1 MAESVTIARPYAQ
14 AVFRL
19 AKENKALAAWSDR
32 LQRLA
37 AIAQD
42 AEMTQVVG
50 NPKFSAKQV
59 ADLFVSL
66 SGESDNTPGNQEL
79 VSLIGILAE
88 NERLDVLTQIQE
100 IYEQLKSAEEGV
112 KDAVVTSAYPL
123 DAAQL
128 TNLMSQLET
137 HFGSRLQPRVEVDAA
152 LIGGVK
158 VAVGDQVLDA
168 SVRGKLDAM
177 ATALKN

>member
-19 AKENKALAAWSDR
+19 ARESKALAAWSER

-37 AIAQD
+37 TIAQD
-42 AEMTQVVG
+42 EEMTKVVG
-50 NPKFSAKQV
+50 NPKFSAGQV
-59 ADLFVSL
+59 ASLFVSL
-66 SGESDNTPGNQEL
+66 SGEAGNKEL
-79 VSLIGILAE
+79 VSFIGMLAE

-100 IYEQLKSAEEGV
+100 IYEQLRSADEGV
-112 KDAVVTSAYPL
+112 RDAFITSAYPL
-123 DAAQL
+123 DNAQL
-128 TNLMSQLET
+128 KNLMSQLEP
-137 HFGSRLQPRVEVDAA
+137 HFGSKLQPRVVVDEA
-152 LIGGVK
+152 LIGGIK

-168 SVRGKLDAM
+168 SVRGKLEAM

>member
-14 AVFRL
+14 AIFRL
-19 AKENKALAAWSDR
+19 ARENKALAAWSNR
-32 LQRLA
+32 LQRLV

-42 AEMTQVVG
+42 PQMTKVVG
-50 NPKFSAKQV
+50 NPKFSAGQV

-66 SGESDNTPGNQEL
+66 SGEPDSQEL
-79 VSLIGILAE
+79 ASFVGVLAE
-88 NERLDVLTQIQE
+88 NERLDVLMQIQE
-100 IYEQLKSAEEGV
+100 IYEQLKGEDEGV
-112 KDAVVTSAYPL
+112 KDALVTSAYPL
-123 DAAQL
+123 DDVQL
-128 TNLMSQLET
+128 KNLMSQLET
-137 HFGSRLQPRVEVDAA
+137 HFGSKLQPRVELDVA

-158 VAVGDQVLDA
+158 VAVGDQILDA

>member
-19 AKENKALAAWSDR
+19 ARESQTLAVWSER

-42 AEMTQVVG
+42 AEMTRVVG
-50 NPKFSAKQV
+50 NPKFSAGQV
-59 ADLFVSL
+59 AELFVSL
-66 SGESDNTPGNQEL
+66 TGESDNTPGNPEL
-79 VSLIGILAE
+79 TSFVGLLAE

-100 IYEQLKSAEEGV
+100 IYEQLKSADEGV
-112 KDAVVTSAYPL
+112 KEAVVTSAYAL
-123 DAAQL
+123 DDAQL
-128 TNLMSQLET
+128 KNLMSQLEA
-137 HFGSRLQPRVEVDAA
+137 HFGSKLQPRVEVDAA
-152 LIGGVK
+152 LIGGIR
-158 VAVGDQVLDA
+158 VAVGDQMLDA

>member
-19 AKENKALAAWSDR
+19 ARESRALAAWSDR

-37 AIAQD
+37 AVAND
-42 AEMTQVVG
+42 PEMTQVVG
-50 NPKFSAKQV
+50 NPKFSAQQV

-66 SGESDNTPGNQEL
+66 SGESDSTPGHQEL
-79 VSLIGILAE
+79 TSFIGILAE

-112 KDAVVTSAYPL
+112 KDALVTSAYPL

-128 TNLMSQLET
+128 KNLMSQLEP
-137 HFGSRLQPRVEVDAA
+137 HFGSKLQPRVEVDAA
-152 LIGGVK
+152 LIGGIK

>member
-19 AKENKALAAWSDR
+19 ARESKALTTWSDR
-32 LQRLA
+32 LQRLVA
-37 AIAQD
+37 VAND
-42 AEMTQVVG
+42 VEMAKVIG
-50 NPKFSAKQV
+50 NPKFSAGQV
-59 ADLFVSL
+59 AELFVSL
-66 SGESDNTPGNQEL
+66 SGETGNQEL
-79 VSLIGILAE
+79 VAFIGLLAE

-100 IYEQLKSAEEGV
+100 IYEQLKSADEGV
-112 KDAVVTSAYPL
+112 KGAVITSAYPL
-123 DAAQL
+123 DDAQL
-128 TNLMSQLET
+128 NNLMSQLES
-137 HFGSRLQPRVEVDAA
+137 HFGSKLQPCVEVDAA

>member
-19 AKENKALAAWSDR
+19 AREGKALTAWSDR

-42 AEMTQVVG
+42 PEMANVVG
-50 NPKFSAKQV
+50 NPKFSAGQV
-59 ADLFVSL
+59 AELFVSL
-66 SGESDNTPGNQEL
+66 TGESGNKEL
-79 VSLIGILAE
+79 ASFIGILAE

-100 IYEQLKSAEEGV
+100 IYEQLKSADEGV
-112 KDAVVTSAYPL
+112 KDAFVTSAYPL
-123 DAAQL
+123 DDAQL
-128 TNLMSQLET
+128 KNLMSQLES
-137 HFGSRLQPRVEVDAA
+137 HFDSKLQPRVEVDAT
-152 LIGGVK
+152 LIGGIK

>member
-19 AKENKALAAWSDR
+19 AKEGRSLAAWSDR
-32 LQRLA
+32 LLRLA

-42 AEMTQVVG
+42 PEMAKVIG
-50 NPKFSAKQV
+50 NPKFSARQV

-66 SGESDNTPGNQEL
+66 SGEAGNREL
-79 VSLIGILAE
+79 ASFVDLLAE
-88 NERLDVLTQIQE
+88 NERFDVLTQIQE
-100 IYEQLKSAEEGV
+100 IFEQFRSADEGV
-112 KDAVVTSAYPL
+112 RDALIASAFPL
-123 DAAQL
+123 DDAQL
-128 TNLMSQLET
+128 NQLMGQLES
-137 HFGSRLQPRVEVDAA
+137 HFGGKLQPRVEVDAS
-152 LIGGVK
+152 LIGGVR
-158 VAVGDQVLDA
+158 VTVGDRILDA

>member
-14 AVFRL
+14 AIFRL
-19 AKENKALAAWSDR
+19 ARESKALTVWSDR
-32 LQRLA
+32 LQRLV
-37 AIAQD
+37 AIAED
-42 AEMTQVVG
+42 AEMAKVVG
-50 NPKFSAKQV
+50 NPKFSAGQV

-66 SGESDNTPGNQEL
+66 SGDAGNQEL
-79 VSLIGILAE
+79 AAFIGLLAE

-100 IYEQLKSAEEGV
+100 IYEQLKSADEGV
-112 KDAVVTSAYPL
+112 KDAVITSAYPL
-123 DAAQL
+123 DDAQL
-128 TNLMSQLET
+128 KHLMSQLES
-137 HFGSRLQPRVEVDAA
+137 HFGSKLQPHIEVDAA
-152 LIGGVK
+152 LIGGIK

>member
-19 AKENKALAAWSDR
+19 ARESQALTAWSDR
-32 LQRLA
+32 LKRLA

-42 AEMTQVVG
+42 AEMAKVVG
-50 NPKFSAKQV
+50 NPKFSAGQV

-66 SGESDNTPGNQEL
+66 TGEAGNKEL
-79 VSLIGILAE
+79 ASFVGILAE
-88 NERLDVLTQIQE
+88 NERIDVLTQIQE
-100 IYEQLKSAEEGV
+100 IYEQLKSADEGV
-112 KDAVVTSAYPL
+112 KEAVVTSAYPL
-123 DAAQL
+123 DDAQL
-128 TNLMSQLET
+128 KNLMSQLES
-137 HFGSRLQPRVEVDAA
+137 HFGSKLQPQVLVDAA
-152 LIGGVK
+152 LIGGIK
-158 VAVGDQVLDA
+158 VTVGDQILDA

>member
-19 AKENKALAAWSDR
+19 ARESKALAAWSDR

-42 AEMTQVVG
+42 EEMTKVVG
-50 NPKFSAKQV
+50 NPKFSAGEV
-59 ADLFVSL
+59 AKLFVSL
-66 SGESDNTPGNQEL
+66 SGEAGNQEL
-79 VSLIGILAE
+79 ASFVGILAE

-112 KDAVVTSAYPL
+112 KDVVVTSAYPL
-123 DAAQL
+123 DPAQL
-128 TNLMSQLET
+128 KNLMSQLET
-137 HFGSRLQPRVEVDAA
+137 HFGSKLQPRVEVDAA

>member
-19 AKENKALAAWSDR
+19 ARENKALAAWSNR
-32 LQRLA
+32 LQRLV

-42 AEMTQVVG
+42 PQMTKVVG
-50 NPKFSAKQV
+50 NPKFSAGQV

-66 SGESDNTPGNQEL
+66 SGEPDSQEL
-79 VSLIGILAE
+79 ASFIGVLAE
-88 NERLDVLTQIQE
+88 NERLDVLMQIQE
-100 IYEQLKSAEEGV
+100 IYEQLKGEDEGV
-112 KDAVVTSAYPL
+112 KDALVTSAYPL
-123 DAAQL
+123 DDVQL
-128 TNLMSQLET
+128 KNLMSQLET
-137 HFGSRLQPRVEVDAA
+137 HFGSKLQPRVELDAA

-158 VAVGDQVLDA
+158 VAVGDQILDA

>member
-19 AKENKALAAWSDR
+19 AQESKALAVWSDR

-42 AEMTQVVG
+42 AEMQKIVG
-50 NPKFSAKQV
+50 NPKFSAGQV

-66 SGESDNTPGNQEL
+66 SGETGNKEL
-79 VSLIGILAE
+79 ASFVAILAE

-100 IYEQLKSAEEGV
+100 IYEQLKSADDGV
-112 KDAVVTSAYPL
+112 KEAVVFSAFPL
-123 DAAQL
+123 DAVQL
-128 TNLMSQLET
+128 KNLMSQLEP
-137 HFGSRLQPRVEVDAA
+137 HFGSKLQPRVEVDTA
-152 LIGGVK
+152 LIGGIK
-158 VAVGDQVLDA
+158 VAVGDQVFDA

>member
-1 MAESVTIARPYAQ
+1 MAETVTIARPYAQ

-19 AKENKALAAWSDR
+19 ALENKSLTAWSDR

-37 AIAQD
+37 AVAQD
-42 AEMTQVVG
+42 AEMIQVVG
-50 NPKFSAKQV
+50 NPKFSARQV

-66 SGESDNTPGNQEL
+66 SGEPGNQEL
-79 VSLIGILAE
+79 AAFIGVLAQ

-112 KDAVVTSAYPL
+112 KDALVTSAYPL
-123 DAAQL
+123 DDAQL
-128 TNLMSQLET
+128 KNLMSQLET
-137 HFGSRLQPRVEVDAA
+137 HFGSKLQPHVEVDQA

>member
-19 AKENKALAAWSDR
+19 ARESKALAAWSDR

-42 AEMTQVVG
+42 EEMTKVVG
-50 NPKFSAKQV
+50 NPKFSAGEV
-59 ADLFVSL
+59 AKLFVSL
-66 SGESDNTPGNQEL
+66 SGEPGSKEL
-79 VSLIGILAE
+79 VAFIGMLAD

-100 IYEQLKSAEEGV
+100 VYEQLRSADEGV
-112 KDAVVTSAYPL
+112 RDAFVTSAYPL
-123 DAAQL
+123 DNAQL
-128 TNLMSQLET
+128 KNLMSQLEP
-137 HFGSRLQPRVEVDAA
+137 HFGSKLQPRVVVDEA
-152 LIGGVK
+152 LIGGIK

-168 SVRGKLDAM
+168 SVRGKLEAM

>member
-19 AKENKALAAWSDR
+19 AREGKALTAWSDR

-42 AEMTQVVG
+42 PEMAKVVR
-50 NPKFSAKQV
+50 NPKFSAGQV

-66 SGESDNTPGNQEL
+66 TGEPGNKEL
-79 VSLIGILAE
+79 ASLIGILAE
-88 NERLDVLTQIQE
+88 NERLDVLNQIRD
-100 IYEQLKSAEEGV
+100 IYEQLKSADEGV
-112 KDAVVTSAYPL
+112 KEAVVTSAYPL
-123 DAAQL
+123 DDAQL
-128 TNLMSQLET
+128 KNLMSQLES
-137 HFGSRLQPRVEVDAA
+137 HFDSKLQPRVEVDAT
-152 LIGGVK
+152 LIGGIK

>member
-19 AKENKALAAWSDR
+19 ARENKALAAWSNR
-32 LQRLA
+32 LQRLV

-42 AEMTQVVG
+42 PQMTNVVG
-50 NPKFSAKQV
+50 NPKFSAGQV

-66 SGESDNTPGNQEL
+66 SGEPDSQEL
-79 VSLIGILAE
+79 ASFIGVLAE
-88 NERLDVLTQIQE
+88 NERLDVLMQIQE
-100 IYEQLKSAEEGV
+100 IYEQLKGEDEGV
-112 KDAVVTSAYPL
+112 KDALVTSAYPL
-123 DAAQL
+123 DDVQL
-128 TNLMSQLET
+128 KNLMSQLET
-137 HFGSRLQPRVEVDAA
+137 HFGSKLQPRVELDVA

-158 VAVGDQVLDA
+158 VAVGDQILDA